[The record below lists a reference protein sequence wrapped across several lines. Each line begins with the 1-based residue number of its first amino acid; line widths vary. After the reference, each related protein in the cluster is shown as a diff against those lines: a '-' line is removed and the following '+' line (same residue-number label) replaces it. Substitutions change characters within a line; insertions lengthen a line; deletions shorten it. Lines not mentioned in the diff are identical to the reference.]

1 VDRQWVTT
9 GDQGQFLGGIPM
21 GSFIVEFWSFLRDHK
36 KMWLLPMMLVMA
48 LFGMALTQ
56 LPVVAPFIY
65 ALF

>member
-1 VDRQWVTT
+1 
-9 GDQGQFLGGIPM
+9 M

-56 LPVVAPFIY
+56 LPAVAPFIY